1 MGRTVEFLF
10 DVVSPTAYL
19 AYKRLPDIAARTG
32 ATIAWT
38 PVFLGGIMN
47 ATGNVP
53 PGSVPAKG
61 KYMSRDLVRC
71 AARFDIAFTLN
82 PHFPVN
88 TLTLQRAAV
97 SLLDEAGE
105 EAFARFIDACFQAI
119 WVDAKNMGDP
129 AVAGEVLSAAGFD
142 PDELLARAGDP
153 AITDTLKSIPT
164 ARWSAAFSARRH
176 FLSATRCISAKTA
189 STMSKTRWQGER
201 KS

>member
-32 ATIAWT
+32 AAIAWT

-53 PGSVPAKG
+53 PGTVPAKG
-61 KYMSRDLVRC
+61 KYMNRDLVRC

-97 SLLDEAGE
+97 ALLDEAGE

-119 WVDAKNMGDP
+119 WVDAKNMGEP
-129 AVAGEVLSAAGFD
+129 AIAAEVLSAAGFD
-142 PDELLARAGDP
+142 ADVLLARAGDP
-153 AITDTLKSIPT
+153 VIKDKLKSNTDGAVARGVFGAPT
-164 ARWSAAFSARRH
+164 FFVGDEMYFGQDRLDYVEDA
-176 FLSATRCISAKTA
+176 LGLI
-189 STMSKTRWQGER
+189 E
-201 KS
+201 

>member
-19 AYKRLPDIAARTG
+19 AYKRLPDIAGRTG
-32 ATIAWT
+32 AAIAWT

-61 KYMSRDLVRC
+61 KYMNHDLVRC
-71 AARFDIAFTLN
+71 AERYAIAFTLN

-97 SLLDEAGE
+97 ALLDEAGE
-105 EAFARFIDACFQAI
+105 EAFAGFIDACFQAI

-142 PDELLARAGDP
+142 PDVLLARAGDP
-153 AITDTLKSIPT
+153 AIKDKLKSNTDGAVARGVFGAPT
-164 ARWSAAFSARRH
+164 FFVGDEMYFGQDRLDYVEDALAA
-176 FLSATRCISAKTA
+176 
-189 STMSKTRWQGER
+189 
-201 KS
+201 